1 MIKKLREINL
11 ELGQPTV
18 TEALLRMDRE
28 LATTK
33 KVGCT
38 VLKLIH
44 GYGSSGKGG
53 KIRTAVRR
61 DLTKRKGNGTIRNWI
76 PGEKFSIFESATLDA
91 FNCCDELRTDTDLNR
106 YNTGVTIVVLTK
118 I

>member
-1 MIKKLREINL
+1 MVKKLREINL

-18 TEALLRMDRE
+18 AEALLRMDRE
-28 LATTK
+28 LVTTK

-38 VLKLIH
+38 ALKLIH
-44 GYGSSGKGG
+44 GYGSTGKGG

-61 DLTKRKGNGTIRNWI
+61 DLIKRKGNGAIRNWI
-76 PGEKFSIFESATLDA
+76 PGEKFSIFESATLEA
-91 FNCCDELRTDTDLNR
+91 FNCCDELRIDVDLNR
-106 YNTGVTIVVLTK
+106 YNTGITIVVLSK